1 MGTDRLEIV
10 AVDARNFKRLTD
22 VHVDTTADRHLLLIA
37 GKNAAG
43 KSSLMDAI
51 TVALGGSDELP
62 TDPVRHGAD
71 RAEIVVE
78 LAGGRGTYKVVRTI
92 TGPGKSTLK
101 VTGPDGPMAKP
112 QTWLD
117 QLVAGRFLD
126 PVGFLARKPAEQRQA
141 LLAVAGID
149 VDVLDADRKRAFD
162 ARTVENRELK
172 AAQTRR
178 EAIRPMSAAPDAA
191 RPIDQIQAELDQVDA
206 AVAAGVDA
214 AHEAERVTAA
224 LARHQQEQAQRRV
237 KLEELR
243 RQVAALEAELAEGD
257 QRTARGEAAEAAAI
271 AKVPTGEAVGELTA
285 RRTALRAE
293 QQRSASAAA
302 WRAQAHER
310 QRQIEA
316 ADADVARRQTAAA
329 ALTKELEAIDQMKA
343 AMLAGADLPVAGLAL
358 TDDGLTLGGV
368 PFGQASQAEQLRA
381 ALAIAMRQSPRFRD
395 VWVRQ
400 GALLDEDGVE
410 VVRQLAA
417 ELDCRVWLEVVGER
431 GHGERAI
438 VIREGRVAGAGGE
451 G

>member
-1 MGTDRLEIV
+1 M
-10 AVDARNFKRLTD
+10 
-22 VHVDTTADRHLLLIA
+22 
-37 GKNAAG
+37 
-43 KSSLMDAI
+43 
-51 TVALGGSDELP
+51 
-62 TDPVRHGAD
+62 
-71 RAEIVVE
+71 
-78 LAGGRGTYKVVRTI
+78 VRTI

-243 RQVAALEAELAEGD
+243 RQVAALEAELAEEG
-257 QRTARGEAAEAAAI
+257 GAA
-271 AKVPTGEAVGELTA
+271 
-285 RRTALRAE
+285 
-293 QQRSASAAA
+293 
-302 WRAQAHER
+302 
-310 QRQIEA
+310 
-316 ADADVARRQTAAA
+316 
-329 ALTKELEAIDQMKA
+329 
-343 AMLAGADLPVAGLAL
+343 
-358 TDDGLTLGGV
+358 
-368 PFGQASQAEQLRA
+368 
-381 ALAIAMRQSPRFRD
+381 
-395 VWVRQ
+395 
-400 GALLDEDGVE
+400 
-410 VVRQLAA
+410 
-417 ELDCRVWLEVVGER
+417 
-431 GHGERAI
+431 
-438 VIREGRVAGAGGE
+438 
-451 G
+451 